1 MDFKKSVDVKKV
13 SGFNYWF
20 QFYIQGTNNSESL
33 KEELYDTPVGNV
45 LLVLNVLV
53 IVSSVISLIY
63 IHFYLKLNIFLKAIL
78 YQMTILG
85 IVGSVIMITALGI
98 ILVTSEQS
106 FMTCSM
112 IYYPGVLV
120 ANLDVTMISMISGL
134 RYVLKIQLIAYVI
147 CIILQIYLKYFQKK
161 SFQILHVTEGIK
173 SQAC

>member
-1 MDFKKSVDVKKV
+1 M
-13 SGFNYWF
+13 
-20 QFYIQGTNNSESL
+20 
-33 KEELYDTPVGNV
+33 GNV

-85 IVGSVIMITALGI
+85 IVGSVIVITALGI
-98 ILVTSEQS
+98 ILVTKEQS

-120 ANLDVTMISMISGL
+120 ASLDCTMISMISGL
-134 RYVLKIQLIAYVI
+134 RYVLKTQLNSHMI
-147 CIILQIYLKYFQKK
+147 CFELQIDFKYFQTFFPDTTCHGRHQK
-161 SFQILHVTEGIK
+161 SSLLIQKL
-173 SQAC
+173 

>member
-1 MDFKKSVDVKKV
+1 
-13 SGFNYWF
+13 
-20 QFYIQGTNNSESL
+20 
-33 KEELYDTPVGNV
+33 
-45 LLVLNVLV
+45 
-53 IVSSVISLIY
+53 
-63 IHFYLKLNIFLKAIL
+63 
-78 YQMTILG
+78 MTILG